1 MRGHSSAHVL
11 TKRTKEGE
19 IMKNV
24 MFFALFVLG
33 CVTMASH
40 ADAATTE
47 QYTEA
52 AQQCSHAKGK
62 AHIDCVREVLGK

>member
-1 MRGHSSAHVL
+1 
-11 TKRTKEGE
+11 
-19 IMKNV
+19 MKNV